1 MKLHEQRDMMEALD
15 DNPTDDDADHHPAK
29 RRRGGDWGRDWIC
42 DFENC
47 TRDFKS
53 VSLTLQALD
62 IIETP

>member
-42 DFENC
+42 DFETC

-53 VSLTLQALD
+53 VSPTLQALG
-62 IIETP
+62 IIDYP